1 MDAYYYKQT
10 LRSYYTGPGLIRTNS
25 NNGYSSSML
34 YAGQPLI
41 KQSSLSSPTGK
52 SSSSSFSSN
61 KSSYS
66 PWNSS
71 SSSYSNNN
79 NSSSTWG
86 SGGGSNKSYSFGAS
100 NKKDDVKQ
108 ENKKNDSGT
117 SSKSINFESNIGV
130 FNRQRDLEIR
140 ISFG

>member
-25 NNGYSSSML
+25 NNNGYSSSML

-41 KQSSLSSPTGK
+41 KQSSSSSSPTK
-52 SSSSSFSSN
+52 TSSS

-71 SSSYSNNN
+71 TSSYSSNNN

-86 SGGGSNKSYSFGAS
+86 NGANQSYSFGS
-100 NKKDDVKQ
+100 KKDEVKQ
-108 ENKKNDSGT
+108 ENKKNESGSAT
-117 SSKSINFESNIGV
+117 KSINFESNIGV